1 MNFKELGLCPPLLK
15 AIEEM
20 GYEDPTPIQ
29 KMSIPPI
36 LEGRDLVGSAQ
47 TGTGKTAAFALPSLH
62 RLESHGAC
70 RLLAL
75 APTRELAIQ
84 IEENFKKYGK
94 FLDLRMALLYGGV
107 KYGKQLEQ
115 LKNEPDII
123 VATPGRL
130 LDHLSQGN
138 LNFKKI
144 EILIL
149 DEVDRMLDMGF
160 IEDVTKIIQ
169 KTPKSRQT
177 LFFSATIPD
186 SVRRLSK
193 WALDKPAEAKIDIK
207 ISAAD
212 TVSHALYPVPAIQK
226 FDLLIAL
233 LKRIKFENLII
244 FFQTRRGTD
253 KISRWLTEHGET
265 VRVLHSDLKQRDR
278 SKALEEFKGGDV
290 KILCATDVASRG
302 LDISNVTHVINY
314 DVPQHSE
321 DYVHRIGRTGRARTE
336 GEAFTLCKPEELSL
350 VDSIEKLLGNPLP
363 RNFVDEFNYRDEP
376 SSLAPASPQVSKK
389 RNRGF
394 GKQVSF
400 GGGEEGKPRNFR

>member
-1 MNFKELGLCPPLLK
+1 MKFNELGLCPELLRVV
-15 AIEEM
+15 EEL
-20 GYEDPTPIQ
+20 GYEEPTPVQ
-29 KMSIPPI
+29 AKAIPPI
-36 LEGRDLVGSAQ
+36 LKGRDMVGSAQ
-47 TGTGKTAAFALPSLH
+47 TGTGKTAAFALPTLH
-62 RLESHGAC
+62 RLANPGKC
-70 RLLAL
+70 RALAL

-84 IEENFKKYGK
+84 IEENFRTYGK
-94 FLDLRMALLYGGV
+94 YMGLKMALLYGGV
-107 KYGKQLEQ
+107 KYGKQLDQ
-115 LKNEPDII
+115 LRNNPDIV

-130 LDHLSQGN
+130 LDHIGQRN
-138 LNFKKI
+138 LDLRNI
-144 EILIL
+144 ETLIL

-169 KTPKSRQT
+169 KTPRSRQT
-177 LFFSATIPD
+177 LLFSATIPD
-186 SVRRLSK
+186 SVRRLAD
-193 WALDKPAEAKIDIK
+193 WALDDPAEAQIDIK

-233 LKRIKFENLII
+233 LNKVKFENLII

-253 KISRWLTEHGET
+253 KISRWLSEHGQD

-278 SKALEEFKGGDV
+278 QAALQDFKDGKV
-290 KILCATDVASRG
+290 KILSATDVASRG

-336 GEAFTLCKPEELSL
+336 GEAFTLCKPEELPL
-350 VDSIEKLLGNPLP
+350 VQSIEKLLGSQLP
-363 RNFVDEFNYRDEP
+363 RKFVDDFAYRD
-376 SSLAPASPQVSKK
+376 SPVELTETTTVVSKK

-400 GGGEEGKPRNFR
+400 GSRRRR

>member
-1 MNFKELGLCPPLLK
+1 MNFTELGLDPKILK
-15 AIEEM
+15 AIEEL
-20 GYEDPTPIQ
+20 GYIEPTPIQ
-29 KMSIPPI
+29 EMAIPPI

-47 TGTGKTAAFALPSLH
+47 TGTGKTAAFALPAIH
-62 RLESHGAC
+62 RLGNHGGC
-70 RLLAL
+70 RALAL

-84 IEENFKKYGK
+84 IEENFRIYGK

-107 KYGKQLEQ
+107 KYGKQLDQ
-115 LKNEPDII
+115 LKNEPDVI

-130 LDHLSQGN
+130 LDHISQRNLSLQN
-138 LNFKKI
+138 I

-177 LFFSATIPD
+177 LLFSATIPD
-186 SVRRLSK
+186 SVRRLSA
-193 WALDKPAEAKIDIK
+193 WALENPAEAKIDIK

-226 FDLLIAL
+226 FDLLISL
-233 LKRIKFENLII
+233 LKNIKFDNLII

-253 KISRWLTEHGET
+253 KISQWLTEHGRN

-278 SKALEEFKGGDV
+278 VSALEDFKKGDV

-321 DYVHRIGRTGRARTE
+321 DYIHRIGRTGRARTE
-336 GEAFTLCKPEELSL
+336 GEAFTLCKPEELPL
-350 VDSIEKLLGNPLP
+350 VESIEKLLGNSLD
-363 RNFVDEFNYRDEP
+363 RKIIDDFAYRDEP
-376 SSLAPASPQVSKK
+376 ATLTATAPDISRK

-394 GKQVSF
+394 GKKLSF
-400 GGGEEGKPRNFR
+400 GSRRRR

>member
-1 MNFKELGLCPPLLK
+1 MNFKDLGLNNEILKAVTELGY
-15 AIEEM
+15 EE
-20 GYEDPTPIQ
+20 PTPIQ
-29 KMSIPPI
+29 EKAIPPI
-36 LEGRDLVGSAQ
+36 LSGRDLVGSAQ
-47 TGTGKTAAFALPSLH
+47 TGTGKTAAFALPSLQ
-62 RLESHGAC
+62 RLASHGKC
-70 RLLAL
+70 RALAL

-84 IEENFKKYGK
+84 IEENFRIYSKH
-94 FLDLRMALLYGGV
+94 LDLRMALLYGGV
-107 KYGKQLEQ
+107 KYGKQLDQ
-115 LKNEPDII
+115 LKNKPDII

-138 LNFKKI
+138 CSLKEV

-169 KTPKSRQT
+169 KTPRSRQT
-177 LFFSATIPD
+177 LLFSATIPD
-186 SVRRLSK
+186 SVRRLSS
-193 WALDKPAEAKIDIK
+193 WALDNPAEAKIDIK

-212 TVSHALYPVPAIQK
+212 TVTHALYPVPAIQK

-233 LKRIKFENLII
+233 LKKIEFENLII

-253 KISRWLTEHGET
+253 KISHWLTEHGQD
-265 VRVLHSDLKQRDR
+265 VRVLHADLKQRDR
-278 SKALEEFKGGDV
+278 QQALQDFKDGKV
-290 KILCATDVASRG
+290 KILSATDVASRG

-321 DYVHRIGRTGRARTE
+321 DYIHRIGRTGRARTE
-336 GEAFTLCKPEELSL
+336 GEAFTLCKPEEIPL
-350 VDSIEKLLGNPLP
+350 VESIEKLLGNPLP
-363 RNFVDEFNYRDEP
+363 RKFLDEFSYRDEP
-376 SSLAPASPQVSKK
+376 STLTSSTPIISRK

-400 GGGEEGKPRNFR
+400 GSRKRR

>member
-1 MNFKELGLCPPLLK
+1 MKFNELGLCPELLRVV
-15 AIEEM
+15 EEL
-20 GYEDPTPIQ
+20 GYEEPTPVQ
-29 KMSIPPI
+29 AKAIPPI
-36 LEGRDLVGSAQ
+36 LEGRDMVGSAQ
-47 TGTGKTAAFALPSLH
+47 TGTGKTAAFALPTLH
-62 RLESHGAC
+62 RLANPGKC
-70 RLLAL
+70 RALAL

-84 IEENFKKYGK
+84 IEENFRTYGK
-94 FLDLRMALLYGGV
+94 YMGLKMALLYGGV
-107 KYGKQLEQ
+107 KYGKQLDQ
-115 LKNEPDII
+115 LRNNPDIV

-130 LDHLSQGN
+130 LDHIGQRN
-138 LNFKKI
+138 LDLRNI
-144 EILIL
+144 ETLIL

-169 KTPKSRQT
+169 KTPRSRQT
-177 LFFSATIPD
+177 LLFSATIPD
-186 SVRRLSK
+186 SVRRLAD
-193 WALDKPAEAKIDIK
+193 WALDDPAEAQIDIK

-233 LKRIKFENLII
+233 LNKVKFENLII

-253 KISRWLTEHGET
+253 KISRWLSEHGQD

-278 SKALEEFKGGDV
+278 QAALQDFKDGKV
-290 KILCATDVASRG
+290 KILSATDVASRG

-336 GEAFTLCKPEELSL
+336 GEAFTLCKPEELPL
-350 VDSIEKLLGNPLP
+350 VQSIEKLLGSQLP
-363 RNFVDEFNYRDEP
+363 RKFVDDFAYRD
-376 SSLAPASPQVSKK
+376 SPVELTETTTVVSKK

-400 GGGEEGKPRNFR
+400 GSRRRR

>member
-1 MNFKELGLCPPLLK
+1 MKFNELGLCPELLRVV
-15 AIEEM
+15 EEL
-20 GYEDPTPIQ
+20 GYEEPTPVQ
-29 KMSIPPI
+29 AKAIPPI
-36 LEGRDLVGSAQ
+36 LEGRDMVGSAQ
-47 TGTGKTAAFALPSLH
+47 TGTGKTAAFALPTLH
-62 RLESHGAC
+62 RLANPGKC
-70 RLLAL
+70 RALAL

-84 IEENFKKYGK
+84 IEENFRTYGK
-94 FLDLRMALLYGGV
+94 YMRLKMALLYGGV
-107 KYGKQLEQ
+107 KYGKQLDQ
-115 LKNEPDII
+115 LRNNPDIV

-130 LDHLSQGN
+130 LDHIGQRN
-138 LNFKKI
+138 LDLRNI
-144 EILIL
+144 ETLIL

-169 KTPKSRQT
+169 KTPRSRQT
-177 LFFSATIPD
+177 LLFSATIPD
-186 SVRRLSK
+186 SVRRLAD
-193 WALDKPAEAKIDIK
+193 WALDDPAEAQIDIK

-233 LKRIKFENLII
+233 LNKVKFENLII

-253 KISRWLTEHGET
+253 KISRWLSEHGQD

-278 SKALEEFKGGDV
+278 QAALQDFKDGKV
-290 KILCATDVASRG
+290 KILSATDVASRG

-321 DYVHRIGRTGRARTE
+321 DYIHRIGRTGRARTE
-336 GEAFTLCKPEELSL
+336 GEAFTLCKPEELPL
-350 VDSIEKLLGNPLP
+350 VQSIEKLLGSQLP
-363 RNFVDEFNYRDEP
+363 RKFVDDFAYRD
-376 SSLAPASPQVSKK
+376 SPVELTETTTVVSKK

-400 GGGEEGKPRNFR
+400 GSRRRR

>member
-1 MNFKELGLCPPLLK
+1 MNFKELGLCPPLLE
-15 AIEEM
+15 AIEGM
-20 GYEDPTPIQ
+20 GYEVPTPIQ
-29 KMSIPPI
+29 EMSIPPI

-47 TGTGKTAAFALPSLH
+47 TGTGKTAAFALPSLD
-62 RLESHGAC
+62 RLRKHGEC
-70 RLLAL
+70 RALAL

-84 IEENFKKYGK
+84 IEENFCKYGK
-94 FLDLRMALLYGGV
+94 GLDLRLALLYGGV
-107 KYGKQLEQ
+107 KYGKQLDQ
-115 LKNEPDII
+115 LGNEPDIV

-138 LNFKKI
+138 LNLRKI

-186 SVRRLSK
+186 SVRRLSE
-193 WALDKPAEAKIDIK
+193 WALKNPAEAKIDIK

-233 LKRIKFENLII
+233 LKKIKFENLII

-253 KISRWLTEHGET
+253 KISSWLTEHGET

-278 SKALEEFKGGDV
+278 SSALEEFKHGKV

-302 LDISNVTHVINY
+302 LDITNVTHVINY

-336 GEAFTLCKPEELSL
+336 GEAFTLCKPEELSM

-363 RNFVDEFNYRDEP
+363 RKFVDDFGYREEP
-376 SSLAPASPQVSKK
+376 SSLAPSAPQVSKK

-400 GGGEEGKPRNFR
+400 GGRRKR